1 MKHIF
6 DVEIARK
13 YGVNCAVIM
22 ENMFFWIEKNR
33 ANATNFYDGKYWT
46 FNSKKALTELFP
58 YLTQNQIEYSIN
70 KLEDEGILVKGN
82 YNKSPFDKTTWYA
95 FTDFGLSIFK
105 NSDTDLGKFRNRETN
120 IPRPIPYINDTDI
133 NTDINKENICISSVP
148 SDNTYTREK
157 QTNKRFVKPSVEE
170 VSDYVRANGYQ
181 VDAESFVSF
190 YESKGWR
197 VGKEP
202 MKDWKASVRY
212 WNSIRKRQNPPTPLA
227 NKPTHEMN
235 PNYREND
242 TWDVE
247 EMFK

>member
-1 MKHIF
+1 MKIENENYITIQGWMRTKL
-6 DVEIARK
+6 DLSGNELIAYALI
-13 YGVNCAVIM
+13 YG
-22 ENMFFWIEKNR
+22 FSQ
-33 ANATNFYDGKYWT
+33 DGESVFSGSSQYISEWLGID
-46 FNSKKALTELFP
+46 KKSALRLLKRLSE
-58 YLTQNQIEYSIN
+58 
-70 KLEDEGILVKGN
+70 EGIVTKKEEFINGVKFCRYVANPNVTSGDETSPGVVTKHHRGGDETSPN
-82 YNKSPFDKTTWYA
+82 NNIYNTS
-95 FTDFGLSIFK
+95 
-105 NSDTDLGKFRNRETN
+105 N
-120 IPRPIPYINDTDI
+120 INIE
-133 NTDINKENICISSVP
+133 KENICISSVP

-157 QTNKRFVKPSVEE
+157 QTNKRFVKPTVEE
-170 VSDYVRANGYQ
+170 VDDYVRANGYQ

-212 WNSIRKRQNPPTPLA
+212 WNSTRKRQNPPTTLT
-227 NKPTHEMN
+227 NKPTHDMN